1 MPRKKFSVEQAFDEL
16 ETIIEQLENDETSIQ
31 DALKCYTKGMK
42 LVSQCQESLDHIEK
56 ELIILEDKGEL

>member
-16 ETIIEQLENDETSIQ
+16 ETIIEQLEDDETSIQ
-31 DALKCYTKGMK
+31 DALKFYTKGMK
-42 LVSQCQESLDHIEK
+42 LVQQCQESLDHIEK